1 VDTPGLGTDYRKMDS
16 AAGIIVALTERP
28 VNRIIIT
35 IKADGTWIMKRNY
48 ISVIEPVKNYLHL
61 VTVVVTHMD

>member
-16 AAGIIVALTERP
+16 AAGLIVALTDRP

-35 IKADGTWIMKRNY
+35 IKADRIDIMKRNY

-61 VTVVVTHMD
+61 VTVAVTHMD